1 MFQRCA
7 IMLNRE
13 LADARCA
20 ICSKAVEADA
30 GPQLFL
36 AEKRELICCECGEAE
51 APELAAL
58 LRLAEAAQ
66 SYLAVILESADR
78 LTPEDLD

>member
-1 MFQRCA
+1 MFRRCA
-7 IMLNRE
+7 IMLNRK

-20 ICSKAVEADA
+20 ICSKVIEADV

-36 AEKRELICCECGEAE
+36 AESRELICDECADTE

-58 LRLAEAAQ
+58 LRLAESAQ
-66 SYLAVILESADR
+66 SYIAVILESADR
-78 LTPEDLD
+78 LTPEDLE

>member
-1 MFQRCA
+1 
-7 IMLNRE
+7 MLNRK

-20 ICSKAVEADA
+20 VCSKAVEADV

-36 AEKRELICCECGEAE
+36 TENRELICYECGDVE
-51 APELAAL
+51 APELTAL

-66 SYLAVILESADR
+66 SYIAVILESADR
-78 LTPEDLD
+78 VTLEDLE

>member
-1 MFQRCA
+1 
-7 IMLNRE
+7 MLNRK

-20 ICSKAVEADA
+20 VCSKPIEADV

-36 AEKRELICCECGEAE
+36 AEKRELICYECGDDE
-51 APELAAL
+51 APELTAL

-66 SYLAVILESADR
+66 SYIAVILESADR
-78 LTPEDLD
+78 VTLEDLE

>member
-1 MFQRCA
+1 MFRRCA
-7 IMLNRE
+7 IMLNRK

-20 ICSKAVEADA
+20 ICSKVMEADI

-36 AEKRELICCECGEAE
+36 AEHRELICYECGDDE

-58 LRLAEAAQ
+58 LRLAESSQ
-66 SYLAVILESADR
+66 SYISVIIESADR
-78 LTPEDLD
+78 LTPEDLE

>member
-1 MFQRCA
+1 
-7 IMLNRE
+7 MLNRK

-20 ICSKAVEADA
+20 ICSRAVEADI

-36 AEKRELICCECGEAE
+36 AESQELICCECGVVE

-58 LRLAEAAQ
+58 LCLAESAQ
-66 SYLAVILESADR
+66 SYIAVILESADR
-78 LTPEDLD
+78 LTPEDLE